1 MSAIGEVIAVTGA
14 TGQQGGSTARQLLN
28 DGWHVRAVVR
38 DPSTGS
44 ARQLA
49 ELGAELV
56 VADMDDRDSL
66 IAAFD
71 RAYGVYSV
79 QPALI
84 PPKFDRNELQRGFNV
99 ADAAAATHVKHLVYS
114 SVGSADRETGTPH
127 WDIKYRIE
135 QHIASLDLPATI
147 FRPTMFMENHA
158 DPTWG
163 ILGEQALVRA
173 ISSHSKVQMIAV
185 HDIGVF
191 AALAFNNFDQYRGI
205 TIELA
210 GDELTL
216 AELVDGISR
225 VTGISPKALAPQ
237 LTSTPNAN
245 RGDVQMASFS
255 GWSADIK
262 SLRELDPSL
271 MTFHT
276 WLAREGKPKFDK
288 LLKSTRTQ

>member
-14 TGQQGGSTARQLLN
+14 TGKQGGSTARQLLN

-147 FRPTMFMENHA
+147 FRPRCSWKIT
-158 DPTWG
+158 PTRRG
-163 ILGEQALVRA
+163 ASLVNRRWC
-173 ISSHSKVQMIAV
+173 VQ
-185 HDIGVF
+185 
-191 AALAFNNFDQYRGI
+191 
-205 TIELA
+205 
-210 GDELTL
+210 
-216 AELVDGISR
+216 
-225 VTGISPKALAPQ
+225 
-237 LTSTPNAN
+237 
-245 RGDVQMASFS
+245 
-255 GWSADIK
+255 
-262 SLRELDPSL
+262 SLHIPRC
-271 MTFHT
+271 
-276 WLAREGKPKFDK
+276 R
-288 LLKSTRTQ
+288 